1 MPINWKVK
9 WMDNS
14 FNKYDPHAI
23 AETKMKAI
31 VSSKEAKR
39 IFNQLTRIKDEKEKA
54 RYLHYRFLSNEKHSV
69 EDAKAKARIDP
80 EVTEV
85 NSNLEQAE
93 KLMDEMFAQLDR
105 ITTKIELMADANAT
119 ARAEM
124 KLGSLHT

>member
-1 MPINWKVK
+1 MSL
-9 WMDNS
+9 DNTL
-14 FNKYDPHAI
+14 NRYDPHKI
-23 AETKMKAI
+23 AESKMEAI
-31 VSSKEAKR
+31 KNYRTAKR
-39 IFNQLTRIKDEKEKA
+39 IFNKLTRMKDENEKG

-85 NSNLEQAE
+85 VSKLEQAE
-93 KLMDEMFAQLDR
+93 ELMDEAFAELDR

-124 KLGSLHT
+124 RLGGLTP